1 MRVRREAITEGIK
14 RYVDMDLLSQIPDS
28 NTRIIVAAAVVMFA
42 DRIVDALKAFEG
54 DDGMYDIDENLVSI
68 MERNG
73 DLTVTIPA
81 IPLVAPHER
90 EMTFNSRDMHKLM
103 QRIGEVA

>member
-28 NTRIIVAAAVVMFA
+28 NTRIIVATAVVMFA
-42 DRIVDALKAFEG
+42 DRIVDALKAFE
-54 DDGMYDIDENLVSI
+54 DEDGMFNIDEDLVSI
-68 MERNG
+68 IERNG
-73 DLTVTIPA
+73 DLIVTIPA
-81 IPLVAPHER
+81 IPLVAPQEKQ
-90 EMTFNSRDMHKLM
+90 MTFNSRDVHKLM